1 MVNSLHNT
9 QSKVNDDIIIII
21 AIKMLSSHTLAHSI
35 LIETIDVLVI
45 SKVFIKVHLV
55 HIVTVAVWPTETC
68 CLHKNACDFMFMSTG
83 LQLGS

>member
-55 HIVTVAVWPTETC
+55 HIVTVAT
-68 CLHKNACDFMFMSTG
+68 AF
-83 LQLGS
+83 LQFSCSYINSSSFNIIKQ